1 MTSAAVVAVALLATG
16 CASPAPKTTEER
28 QSLVSEADAAV
39 STMIAKDP
47 SLRNFLD
54 KAYGYAIFPNI
65 GKAGA
70 IVGGASGRGIV
81 YEQGRPVGYV
91 QLNQA
96 SVGAQLGG
104 QTYSEL
110 IAFQND
116 AALNRIKAGDFDM
129 GADVSA
135 VALKAGAAGT
145 AHFEGGMAVFVQ
157 PKGGLM
163 AEASIKGQKITFE
176 PMDQSEAASARHPAA
191 STRDPVARRDGRTR
205 RLIGMLSNL
214 PAVSAAQNSDV
225 NCAALSRECPAST
238 RCVGSQPPVL
248 ASAPAYR
255 R

>member
-1 MTSAAVVAVALLATG
+1 MFRTRIFGSVMTAAVVAAGLATTG
-16 CASPAPKTTEER
+16 CATAPKSHAER
-28 QSLVSEADAAV
+28 QSLVAESDAAV
-39 STMIAKDP
+39 QSMVAKDA
-47 SLRNFLD
+47 SLRDFLD
-54 KAYGYAIFPNI
+54 RAYGYAIFPNI

-176 PMDQSEAASARHPAA
+176 PMDQSEAVSARHPA
-191 STRDPVARRDGRTR
+191 TRPGDRSGV
-205 RLIGMLSNL
+205 
-214 PAVSAAQNSDV
+214 DV
-225 NCAALSRECPAST
+225 KVQT
-238 RCVGSQPPVL
+238 H
-248 ASAPAYR
+248 
-255 R
+255 